1 MQFVPFSNKLQL
13 KAVYT
18 ANSSETHLQQRN
30 NRNDQNSTLQ
40 VKFYSVKTNKQKDRR
55 MLLVALA
62 SQLTR
67 TVSNQSGLELAA
79 VTFNACNTV
88 TDVTQSTS

>member
-30 NRNDQNSTLQ
+30 NRND
-40 VKFYSVKTNKQKDRR
+40 YSVKTNKQKDRR